1 MDPYVQVKV
10 TKPWEKVAD
19 SAVQNTT
26 CKYDTENPVWEER
39 LSFLLDTREGPG
51 QLHLTI
57 WDSNYVMDSK
67 LTSTVV
73 IELNEI
79 NVGWE
84 YKRRCLG
91 VYVSTVHTYVSTHI
105 LTTEHT
111 HTYASAHGPVG
122 GRGGRTYV
130 HVCCCRAVVA
140 WRYLYDEGCKCWCR

>member
-91 VYVSTVHTYVSTHI
+91 VYVSTVHTYVSTYVSTHI

-111 HTYASAHGPVG
+111 HTYASARTHTHTHTHTRTG
-122 GRGGRTYV
+122 GWAGRA
-130 HVCCCRAVVA
+130 HVCTC
-140 WRYLYDEGCKCWCR
+140 LLL